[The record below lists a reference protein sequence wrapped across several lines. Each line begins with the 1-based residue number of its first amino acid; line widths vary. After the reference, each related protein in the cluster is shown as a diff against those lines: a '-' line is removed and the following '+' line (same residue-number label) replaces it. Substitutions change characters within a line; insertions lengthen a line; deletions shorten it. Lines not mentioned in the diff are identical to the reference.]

1 MKTRVLLL
9 GGSLNRPSHTGA
21 LLRGIADALE
31 ARGATA
37 DLYDLAQHAL
47 PLADPAYHR
56 DPASHPAPEVRELV
70 RRVQD
75 ADAIVL
81 ASPTYHNAYSG
92 LLKNALDL
100 LAVPQFEGKP
110 VGLAGNAGRQPLT
123 HVVDQLRP
131 VVRGLLGV
139 AIPAQI
145 MTAGPDYVRIDD
157 RYELNSPEITQ
168 RIARFADELLWFAER
183 LSRPASGE
191 EPVAVSAAGASR

>member
-1 MKTRVLLL
+1 MQTRVLLL

-21 LLRGIADALE
+21 LMRAIADAVE
-31 ARGATA
+31 ARGARV
-37 DLYDLAQHAL
+37 DLFDLAEHAL

-56 DPASHPAPEVRELV
+56 DPASHPAPEVKALV
-70 RRVQD
+70 RLTED

-110 VGLAGNAGRQPLT
+110 VGLVGNAGRLPLT

-139 AIPAQI
+139 AIPAQV
-145 MTAGPDYVRIDD
+145 MTCGQDYVRIDD
-157 RYELNSPEITQ
+157 RYELSSPEIEQ
-168 RIARFADELLWFAER
+168 RIARFADELLWFAVR
-183 LSRPASGE
+183 LAAAESDGSE
-191 EPVAVSAAGASR
+191 VAVVGAGTRN